1 MFCRRLCLILIFG
14 LSLCPLQR
22 SLGQPA
28 TTLPNAPGAKSPA
41 LEAAAKE
48 QKKTPEQYY
57 DLRYTNRNFYL
68 PGEYKVVTVP
78 VIHPRQAMIDA
89 QTYHIGW
96 VAVEARMGQSR
107 VMYNVLLKKLPPYIP
122 GTPPVTRPIK
132 RD

>member
-1 MFCRRLCLILIFG
+1 MFCNRLFFVIPFLVFSFF
-14 LSLCPLQR
+14 SLQICV
-22 SLGQPA
+22 GQPA
-28 TTLPNAPGAKSPA
+28 TTLANAPGARSPA
-41 LEAAAKE
+41 AEAVRE
-48 QKKTPEQYY
+48 KKPERFY

-78 VIHPRQAMIDA
+78 VIEPRQGMIDA

-107 VMYNVLLKKLPPYIP
+107 VMYNVLLEKLPPYVP

-132 RD
+132 KDNL